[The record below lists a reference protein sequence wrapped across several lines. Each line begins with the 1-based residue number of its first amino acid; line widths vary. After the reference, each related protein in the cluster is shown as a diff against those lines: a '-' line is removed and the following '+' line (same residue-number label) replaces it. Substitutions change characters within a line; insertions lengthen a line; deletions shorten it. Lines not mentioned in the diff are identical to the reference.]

1 MWILVV
7 TLAAYILTATPAKAE
22 HEPSQPIKSTA
33 AAGPDGFVLQSEGGD
48 YRLQVRGYV
57 HFDGRFFPG
66 DEAQLGIDNFL
77 LRRVRPI
84 VQGTVAKH
92 FEFNVTPDFG
102 GGTAVLQDAY
112 LNVRYSP
119 KAQLRLGKFKSPVGL
134 ERLQS
139 ATSISFVER
148 AYPTALVPNRDVG
161 AMLHG
166 ELAAGVVAYAAGVF
180 NGAPDGGSVDLD
192 TNDGKD
198 LAARVFLSPFKR
210 GESSLK
216 GLGFGISGTTGK
228 QSGPLPAIR
237 SGGQVSIVTLVTGLT
252 AAGTRN
258 RFAPQLSFYRGP
270 LGLLA
275 EYVESKSFV
284 KKPTGQRA
292 QLTANAWQTTATVTL
307 TGESASYSGV
317 KTKDA
322 FDPGRGKWGAFEA
335 AVRVNGIELGSEAS
349 DAGLVDPTKT
359 VRRAFAWAVGVNWY
373 LNRNVKQVVDYERTT
388 FTGGAATGD
397 RPAENAIFIRSQVS
411 F

>member
-22 HEPSQPIKSTA
+22 QEPSQPIKSTA

-66 DEAQLGIDNFL
+66 DEARLGIDNFL

-228 QSGPLPAIR
+228 QSGALPAFR

-252 AAGTRN
+252 ADGTRN

-349 DAGLVDPTKT
+349 DADLVDPTKT

-388 FTGGAATGD
+388 FTGGAATGN

>member
-1 MWILVV
+1 MWIIVV
-7 TLAAYILTATPAKAE
+7 TLAAYVLAATPAKAE
-22 HEPSQPIKSTA
+22 QEPAQPIKSTA
-33 AAGPDGFVLQSEGGD
+33 SAGAEGFVVQSEGGD

-57 HFDGRFFPG
+57 QFDGRFFPA
-66 DEAQLGIDNFL
+66 DDAQLAIDNFL

-112 LNVRYSP
+112 LNVRSSP
-119 KAQLRLGKFKSPVGL
+119 RAQLRLGKFKSPVGL

-166 ELAAGVVAYAAGVF
+166 ELASGVVSYAAGVF
-180 NGAPDGGSVDLD
+180 DGAPDGGSVDLD

-210 GESSLK
+210 GGSSLK

-228 QSGPLPAIR
+228 QAGALPAIR

-252 AAGTRN
+252 ADGTRK
-258 RFAPQLSFYRGP
+258 RFSPQLSFYRGP

-307 TGESASYSGV
+307 TGEPASYSGV
-317 KTKDA
+317 KTKSA
-322 FDPGRGKWGAFEA
+322 FDPGSGKWGAFEA
-335 AVRVNGIELGSEAS
+335 AVRVNGIELGSEAT

-373 LNRNVKQVVDYERTT
+373 LNRNIKQVVDYERTT